1 MRQHHPDTDA
11 RLNGSNLRPAPVA
24 GSRRRGRDAEQRS
37 REEGAI
43 VTRAGVAKVITF
55 KLVLATCT
63 KGLVAASRERRQS
76 PGCLRSPAMTETPHK
91 TGPVSA
97 EFSADVLESVEI
109 VRAAPI
115 EEPCRAA

>member
-43 VTRAGVAKVITF
+43 VTRAGVAKVNTF
-55 KLVLATCT
+55 TLVSATCT
-63 KGLVAASRERRQS
+63 KGLVSASREQRQP
-76 PGCLRSPAMTETPHK
+76 PGCLRIPAMTETPHE
-91 TGPVSA
+91 TRPTSA
-97 EFSADVLESVEI
+97 GFSHDVLKSVEI
-109 VRAAPI
+109 VRTAPI
-115 EEPCRAA
+115 EESCSAA